1 MLRSRQNHNL
11 RAGKTQGSPGLLR
24 GSVMHTSHSVQYPSS
39 LLSKLLLLSLSV
51 WLSACGDSN
60 HIHSQT
66 PLESQAKASARE
78 ASSEA
83 DLLSGPLARGVV
95 GDYVLENDKLRVII
109 QRPGR
114 RWFGVGSYGG
124 NIIDVSAQ
132 QADGSFL
139 PDHMEEFVT
148 GINIENTPNYTD
160 VSVVNDGA
168 NGGAAVIC
176 ASGPDDLLDYVN
188 ASSII
193 RGLGFVFPDSADDR
207 DLPIEIETCYR
218 LEAGHDYITMD
229 TTVRNRDDAALD
241 IYLVE
246 YLNGS
251 GQVEAFQTQAGF
263 GEPFFTAACPAEQWV
278 GCAAGRCDPCNL
290 LAYSGVDGAA
300 GVSYG
305 LIHEVPGSSSIS
317 TSGVNVLVLGYAA
330 ASLVLGA
337 PPNFT
342 VPAAG
347 ELSLRRYFAVGDGSV
362 ASIAAIRNDIF
373 GYDAGTLSGS
383 VTSAGEAL
391 VGAQVAVYQDQ
402 GGASLFVAGHDR
414 TDSQGRYKLDLPP
427 GNYQVRANREGYEFD
442 PDDPASVT
450 LASGG
455 SASADFD
462 LPSPGYLQVT
472 VTDQLGP
479 VPAKLQ
485 LVGFDPSPPLRASAD
500 TGLFGDVGADA
511 TPYGIAVVDFI
522 DRSGRSER
530 ITVEPGEYQLVLSRG
545 PRYSVYKERI
555 TIQPGIT
562 TTVQAEIARVIATEG
577 YVHADFHVHS
587 IDSPDAEVTR
597 EERVAV
603 YLAEGMDFFTP
614 SDHDIRVDFAPT
626 LEAMQVSDLIG
637 TASSSETTTFD
648 YGHFNSWP
656 TTVDPD
662 KIGGGAVDWG
672 REALPGMDFPA
683 YASYVLSP
691 AEIFAALLADPK
703 DNVAQINHMAS
714 HFNEE
719 GLAIDTGVSP
729 PTSSTELS
737 QRRLDPNLGNAFDD
751 GFDSLEVWIGTNGFA
766 GIEDEFLGQNAGDWF
781 NMINQGIIRTGIANS
796 DSHDR
801 RFTRIAARN
810 QLASTV
816 LDPGQLSAH
825 AEQLAS
831 AVREGKTAG
840 TNAPFI
846 EIEAEGP
853 FQGSIR
859 RAALDIVSSTTLA
872 LDAGADVALTVQ
884 LSTPAWAALDSV
896 EFYIN
901 NQPTLGTG
909 PEDAARYIVCPDRVI
924 RAGEPGWQ
932 QRDVNV
938 APAIEGAIRTDISVA
953 LTLPAVTGD
962 TWVVAI
968 ARGTDGVS
976 EPLFPVLPA
985 SLDRA
990 SNTTLDEL
998 IDGNLGEGGTPAFAF
1013 TNPLFIDVGGNGW
1026 TPPGIRG
1033 GNCPLPAG

>member
-1 MLRSRQNHNL
+1 MRHATTGRF
-11 RAGKTQGSPGLLR
+11 R
-24 GSVMHTSHSVQYPSS
+24 
-39 LLSKLLLLSLSV
+39 LLLPLIAMSL
-51 WLSACGDSN
+51 LSACGDSSK
-60 HIHSQT
+60 I
-66 PLESQAKASARE
+66 ESQAPVDTRANASARQV
-78 ASSEA
+78 ADDA
-83 DLLSGPLARGVV
+83 DLLSGPLARGAI
-95 GDYVLENDKLRVII
+95 GDYVLENDSLRVII

-124 NIIDVSAQ
+124 NIIDVSARQ
-132 QADGSFL
+132 PDGTFL

-148 GINIENTPNYTD
+148 GVNIENTPNFTD
-160 VSVVNDGA
+160 VSVVNDGS
-168 NGGAAVIC
+168 NGDDAVIC

-193 RGLGFVFPDSADDR
+193 RGLGFVFPESADDR
-207 DLPIEIETCYR
+207 DLPLEIETCYR
-218 LEAGHDYITMD
+218 LQSGQRYITMD
-229 TTVRNRDDAALD
+229 TTLRNLEGSELE
-241 IYLVE
+241 IYMVE

-263 GEPFFTAACPAEQWV
+263 GEPFFTASCPAQQWV
-278 GCAAGRCDPCNL
+278 SCAAGSCDPCNF
-290 LAYSGVDGAA
+290 LAYSGVDGAV

-305 LIHEVPGSSSIS
+305 LIHDVPGSSSIS

-342 VPAAG
+342 VPGDG
-347 ELSLRRYFAVGDGSV
+347 ELSLRRYFAVGDGSA
-362 ASIAAIRNDIF
+362 ASIGDIRNEIF
-373 GYDAGTLSGS
+373 GYETGTLSGKVS
-383 VTSAGEAL
+383 SGGQGL
-391 VGAQVAVYQDQ
+391 NGAQVAVYKILD
-402 GGASLFVAGHDR
+402 GSALFMAGHDR
-414 TDSQGRYKLDLPP
+414 TDSAGNYALSLPP
-427 GNYQVRANREGYEFD
+427 GEYQVRANMEGYLFD
-442 PDDPASVT
+442 PKDPGQVT
-450 LASGG
+450 VVTGG
-455 SASADFD
+455 SANADFD
-462 LPSPGYLQVT
+462 LPAPGYLQVT
-472 VTDQLGP
+472 ITDQAGP
-479 VPAKLQ
+479 IPAKLQ
-485 LVGFDPSPPLRASAD
+485 LVGFDLSPPLRISPD
-500 TGLFGDVGADA
+500 TGMFGDVGADA

-522 DRSGRSER
+522 DRSGSSDR
-530 ITVEPGEYQLVLSRG
+530 ITVEPGEYELVLSRG

-555 TIQPGIT
+555 SIQSGIT
-562 TTVQAEIARVIATEG
+562 TTVQAEIARLISESG
-577 YVHADFHVHS
+577 FVHADFHVHS

-614 SDHDIRVDFAPT
+614 SDHDIRVDFSPT
-626 LEAMQVSDLIG
+626 IAAMQVADLIG

-672 REALPGMDFPA
+672 REASPGMDFPA

-691 AEIFAALLADPK
+691 KEIFEALLADPK
-703 DNVAQINHMAS
+703 DNVVQINHMAS
-714 HFNEE
+714 HFNDE
-719 GLAIDTGVSP
+719 GLAIDTGINP

-751 GFDSLEVWIGTNGFA
+751 GFDSLEVWIGTNGLN

-781 NMINQGIIRTGIANS
+781 NLINQGIIRTGIANS

-801 RFTRIAARN
+801 RFTRISARN

-816 LDPGQLSAH
+816 LDPGQLSTH
-825 AEQLAS
+825 AEQLSA
-831 AVREGKTAG
+831 AVRAGKTAG

-846 EIEAEGP
+846 TIEA
-853 FQGSIR
+853 QGQFSGATQ
-859 RAALDIVSSTTLA
+859 RAALEIDSSTTMA
-872 LDAGADVALTVQ
+872 LDSGGDVELTVEIK
-884 LSTPAWAALDSV
+884 TPAWAALDTV

-901 NQPTLGTG
+901 SQPTLRTEPG
-909 PEDAARYIVCPDRVI
+909 EAARYSVCPDNVVRV
-924 RAGEPGWQ
+924 GEAGWQ
-932 QRDVNV
+932 QVDVNV
-938 APAIEGAIRTDISVA
+938 VPAIAGASRTDITVA
-953 LTLPAVTGD
+953 LTLPAITED

-990 SNTTLDEL
+990 GNTTLDEL
-998 IDGNLGEGGTPAFAF
+998 TDGNLGEAGTPAFAF

-1026 TPPGIRG
+1026 TAPGITG
-1033 GNCPLPAG
+1033 GNCPLPTP